1 MSKNFLRKLFSY
13 LVNVV
18 FLIQCIFL
26 LLFCRSLSLNE
37 RETSAATATPAKLR
51 KHSLFRSMSESH
63 EEPPPVTPVKSPVNK
78 QRPGQSRTTFTT
90 HKGCFCYV
98 TSANPRKKFTP
109 SKLSSSDSLV
119 RYYDINRS
127 PHFCCWRNLPLLI
140 ISSRSFTSN
149 L

>member
-1 MSKNFLRKLFSY
+1 MKKIKIYPFVNDYRSVSKNFLRKLLSY

-63 EEPPPVTPVKSPVNK
+63 EEPPPVTPVKSPVHK

-90 HKGCFCYV
+90 HKGCF
-98 TSANPRKKFTP
+98 
-109 SKLSSSDSLV
+109 
-119 RYYDINRS
+119 
-127 PHFCCWRNLPLLI
+127 LL
-140 ISSRSFTSN
+140 RHER
-149 L
+149 